1 MNRPLR
7 IVAVCTHNRAR
18 SVAMIAHL
26 QVALADR
33 RVKAQLVGA
42 GIKKSGLPPTKQIQ
56 AALAAQGLDV
66 SSYRSHRINRNTALG
81 ADLIVTAERLHVF
94 HLCELDET
102 LFTRTFTLPELVARA
117 EAAGPRHSQ
126 PIEQWLQKVGD
137 GRSPATWFTAPIAEI
152 ADPSG
157 HPVDVAEATVAQIA
171 DLCGRLVA
179 LL

>member
-7 IVAVCTHNRAR
+7 VVAVCTHNRAR

-26 QVALADR
+26 QVALAER
-33 RVKAQLVGA
+33 RVKAHLVGA
-42 GIKKSGLPPTKQIQ
+42 GIKKSGLPPTKQMQ

-66 SSYRSHRINRNTALG
+66 SAYRSHTINRHTALG

-94 HLCELDET
+94 HLCEMDEA
-102 LFTRTFTLPELVARA
+102 LFTCTFTLPELVARA
-117 EAAGPRHSQ
+117 EAVGQRGAQ
-126 PIEQWLQKVGD
+126 PIDEWLQRVGAS
-137 GRSPATWFTAPIAEI
+137 RSPATWLTTPVGEI
-152 ADPSG
+152 ADPTG
-157 HPVDVAEATVAQIA
+157 HSAAVADATVAEIA